1 MVWFQPRGNATALV
15 ASPPGVINCSQQSKE
30 REREREREELA
41 YRQTEV
47 GGHKRTDSI
56 TTDRRA
62 ASLNRTLRYIRLHS
76 PFDFDLI

>member
-1 MVWFQPRGNATALV
+1 MLTAK
-15 ASPPGVINCSQQSKE
+15 Q
-30 REREREREELA
+30 RERERDREELA

-62 ASLNRTLRYIRLHS
+62 AALNQTLQN
-76 PFDFDLI
+76 